1 MTSKRIQGLLVGVLA
16 LLWSLGIATAA
27 GATSGDILY
36 IQGETASVHQDPS
49 KSAPVLIQLNRGH
62 KVMEMERQGSWVKI
76 RMFHTIRNGWVQSSL
91 VAPHFPGESAVAPAE
106 PKIEKSPTAPPQPKT
121 EEARVVVFSVKRK
134 APPVTDVEVLIEA
147 TGRLSRYGFKFY
159 CRLENRDGEIRLA
172 KFGGH
177 VPKSFLI
184 NVPKD
189 FAAKG
194 FKISCKFRSRTRNRL
209 RIKMI
214 IDDQVRFDKTFR

>member
-49 KSAPVLIQLNRGH
+49 KSAPVLMQLNRGH

-147 TGRLSRYGFKFY
+147 TGRPSLGFKLY
-159 CRLENRDGEIRLA
+159 CRLENGDGEIRLA
-172 KFGGH
+172 KMGGR

-189 FAAKG
+189 FAAKD
-194 FKISCKFRSRTRNRL
+194 FKISCNVRRATRNRL
-209 RIKMI
+209 RLKLIM
-214 IDDQVRFDKTFR
+214 DDQVLVDKTFR

>member
-1 MTSKRIQGLLVGVLA
+1 MTSKRIQGVLVAVLA

-49 KSAPVLIQLNRGH
+49 KSAPVLMQLNRGH
-62 KVMEMERQGSWVKI
+62 KVMEMERQGSWVRI
-76 RMFHTIRNGWVQSSL
+76 RMFHTIRNGWVQSFL

-121 EEARVVVFSVKRK
+121 EEARVAVFSVELK
-134 APPVTDVEVLIEA
+134 APPVTDYEVLIEV
-147 TGRLSRYGFKFY
+147 TGSTTLGFKIY
-159 CRLENRDGEIRLA
+159 CRLENGDGEIRLA
-172 KFGGH
+172 KFGGR
-177 VPKSFLI
+177 VPKAFLI

-194 FKISCKFRSRTRNRL
+194 FEVSCKARRATLGRL
-209 RIKMI
+209 RLKGKI
-214 IDDQVRFDKTFR
+214 RSSAR